1 MGECV
6 LPLNG
11 MMSLIS
17 CVEENAVGGV
27 LNTRG
32 RQAPPC
38 HHHRRYSLQRHKGY
52 FLSSFVVHVL
62 YLDRCAT
69 GGNVFCF
76 FENVTMWAF
85 SGSLAVVTITA
96 HV

>member
-1 MGECV
+1 MRAA
-6 LPLNG
+6 LNG

-27 LNTRG
+27 LITRG
-32 RQAPPC
+32 RQVTMTMSSSSALFTAAPQG
-38 HHHRRYSLQRHKGY
+38 L

-62 YLDRCAT
+62 YPDRCAT
-69 GGNVFCF
+69 GGNVFRF
-76 FENVTMWAF
+76 FESVTMWAF
-85 SGSLAVVTITA
+85 SSARAVVTITA